1 MHGKNW
7 NRQRYCWMQDIIK
20 KSRILSDEKNG
31 LLNALYGLK
40 EYWKEP
46 EKCVKIDERHLVID
60 PQRESMEFFYDFG
73 KFCEKEKCSVFFRM
87 SGFGRIREDEKK
99 AIAGCKKRLEQFGL
113 PYISKWFLC
122 WMFEIILALY

>member
-73 KFCEKEKCSVFFRM
+73 RFCEKEKCSVFFRM

-113 PYISKWFLC
+113 PVFFQMVPVLDV
-122 WMFEIILALY
+122 